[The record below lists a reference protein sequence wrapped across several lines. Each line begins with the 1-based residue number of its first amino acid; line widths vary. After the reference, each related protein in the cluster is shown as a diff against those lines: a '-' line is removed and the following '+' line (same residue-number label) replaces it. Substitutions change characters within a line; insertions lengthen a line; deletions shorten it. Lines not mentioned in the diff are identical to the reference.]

1 MCTSIATGAS
11 RSSPR
16 EEGRRLIIAR
26 YGHEIPID
34 DSAAPIMGEGRHMVG
49 VVLIFSDITERRRSE
64 RQQSERIDRERQAR
78 EHTQRH

>member
-1 MCTSIATGAS
+1 
-11 RSSPR
+11 
-16 EEGRRLIIAR
+16 
-26 YGHEIPID
+26 
-34 DSAAPIMGEGRHMVG
+34 MGEGRHMVG